1 MHFSLVIVG
10 AHDGSKNTAMIDLA
24 NTKGRVLLIE
34 PVPFLFARL
43 AAKYGNNSNII
54 LRNIA
59 ISLVDG
65 EGSFLAP
72 SETANT
78 VHGWGDQLGSLLPD
92 HAAKHD
98 VRLVDHME
106 SIKVQ
111 VMRFET
117 LIRTES
123 ISSIECLLTDTEG
136 MDADLLPSFPFS
148 VIMPEQIIFEFKHA
162 DGAFRIGKKLG
173 CLLIA
178 LDMLGYAT
186 RVLDMENMISIRSTV
201 LPRPK

>member
-59 ISLVDG
+59 LSLVDG

-98 VRLVDHME
+98 VRLVVRTWR
-106 SIKVQ
+106 IKLGGTL
-111 VMRFET
+111 RFNGLRPET
-117 LIRTES
+117 
-123 ISSIECLLTDTEG
+123 ISS
-136 MDADLLPSFPFS
+136 
-148 VIMPEQIIFEFKHA
+148 
-162 DGAFRIGKKLG
+162 
-173 CLLIA
+173 
-178 LDMLGYAT
+178 
-186 RVLDMENMISIRSTV
+186 
-201 LPRPK
+201 